1 MPIIVIITLRF
12 RVTDYL
18 GKSQG
23 GKEEEKIV
31 LVSGTLGLG
40 KEGQA
45 GGLGSGR
52 QSRLQE
58 GVSMFQTTQCACKLL
73 LPLISAQ
80 GCRSSL
86 SSPAV

>member
-1 MPIIVIITLRF
+1 MPIIVIITLRS
-12 RVTDYL
+12 RVTDYP

-45 GGLGSGR
+45 GGLGSGH
-52 QSRLQE
+52 QSR
-58 GVSMFQTTQCACKLL
+58 
-73 LPLISAQ
+73 
-80 GCRSSL
+80 
-86 SSPAV
+86 